1 MESNGMVQETKTVLV
16 QPELLATD
24 RCDSCG
30 AQAQVSVSFLT
41 GMLLFCGHH
50 ARKHMTAFLD
60 KAITIYDPNDSVVPD
75 LVTGATKPS

>member
-1 MESNGMVQETKTVLV
+1 
-16 QPELLATD
+16 
-24 RCDSCG
+24 
-30 AQAQVSVSFLT
+30 VSFLT